1 MFGEIFGL
9 PAHPLL
15 VHFGVVFGP
24 LLIVASVLYAL
35 VPVLRKHLGWVVL
48 GLGAAAPAALWF
60 AKLSGENLFQT
71 LVDKGYPPQILAQVD
86 VHKNYGDAAA
96 WAGLLLGAVSIALV
110 LVCTSAARKPA
121 TSGSKALV
129 YGLSALVVALAVATG
144 YYVFMTGDSGAQAV
158 WGTI

>member
-15 VHFGVVFGP
+15 VHFGVVLGP

-71 LVDKGYPPQILAQVD
+71 LVDKGYPPQILRQVD
-86 VHKNYGDAAA
+86 LHQDFGDAAA
-96 WAGLLLGAVSIALV
+96 WAGLLLGGLSIALV
-110 LVCTSAARKPA
+110 LVCTAAARKPA
-121 TSGSKALV
+121 SSGSKALV
-129 YGLSALVVALAVATG
+129 YGLSALVVVAAVATG